1 MGEEDG
7 VIKGLRT
14 LVAALALVVLADGAD
29 AADKIK
35 VTIAANDPSY
45 AAYFVA
51 IEKGYFTAEQIE
63 LEMVAAGGGAAT
75 PALMSGQVAFSTSSG
90 SAVSAILKGA
100 PLKVVMT
107 MAVALPFNLFATRP
121 ETRSLADLAG
131 KPVGVQ
137 TRGDLFELAL
147 RAALLKQGL
156 AADSI
161 IYSPLGIGTAQR
173 LAIMQTGAMPAV
185 ILSFL
190 DEQVARKQGSME
202 RAHLLF
208 DMRRDLQIP
217 YNGLATSDA
226 LIAGNPDLVR
236 RFLHGVMKG
245 VRYMKRFH
253 AGTFRIVQKYNK
265 DASPE
270 LLDQSLDEST
280 AMVLE
285 SGTAPAELQ
294 ASEIALRR
302 SMLGLPAEG
311 GPPPAAVFDYSFV
324 RQAVADLDRAN
335 WQPEE

>member
-1 MGEEDG
+1 
-7 VIKGLRT
+7 VIALSRKLIAAFVL
-14 LVAALALVVLADGAD
+14 LVMTASAH

-51 IEKGYFTAEQIE
+51 IEKGYFRAAQLD
-63 LEMVAAGGGAAT
+63 LEMISAGGGAAT

-107 MAVALPFNLFATRP
+107 MAVSLPFNLWATAP
-121 ETRSLADLAG
+121 EIKTLADLKG

-137 TRGDLFELAL
+137 TRGDLFEVAL

-185 ILSFL
+185 ILSIL
-190 DEQVARKQGSME
+190 DEQVARNHGDMTH
-202 RAHLLF
+202 AHLLF

-226 LIAGNPDLVR
+226 LIAAKPAIVR
-236 RFLHGVMKG
+236 RFLTGVMQG

-253 AGTFRIVQKYNK
+253 GGTLRIMQKYNK

-270 LLDQSLDEST
+270 LLDRSLDEST
-280 AMVLE
+280 SMVLE
-285 SGTAPAELQ
+285 SGTAPVDLQ
-294 ASEIALRR
+294 SSEIALRR
-302 SMLGLPAEG
+302 SMLGLSAQG
-311 GPPPAAVFDYSFV
+311 GPSPETVFDYSFV
-324 RQAVADLDRAN
+324 QQALAELDRSG
-335 WQPEE
+335 WQPQE

>member
-1 MGEEDG
+1 
-7 VIKGLRT
+7 VIAQLRS
-14 LVAALALVVLADGAD
+14 LGAALVLVVLSGAAH

-51 IEKGYFTAEQIE
+51 IEKGYFRDAQLD
-63 LEMVAAGGGAAT
+63 LEMVSAGGGAAT

-107 MAVALPFNLFATRP
+107 MAVSLPFNLWATAP
-121 ETRSLADLAG
+121 EIKTLADLKG

-137 TRGDLFELAL
+137 TRGDLFEVAL

-185 ILSFL
+185 ILSIL
-190 DEQVARKQGSME
+190 DEQVARNHGDMTH
-202 RAHLLF
+202 AHLLF

-226 LIAGNPDLVR
+226 LIAAKPAIVR
-236 RFLHGVMKG
+236 RFLTGVMQG

-253 AGTFRIVQKYNK
+253 GGTLRIMQKYNK

-270 LLDQSLDEST
+270 LLDRSLDEST

-285 SGTAPAELQ
+285 SGTAPVDLQ
-294 ASEIALRR
+294 SSEIALRR
-302 SMLGLPAEG
+302 SMLGLSAQG
-311 GPPPAAVFDYSFV
+311 GPSPETVFDYSFV
-324 RQAVADLDRAN
+324 QQALAELDRSG
-335 WQPEE
+335 WQPQE

>member
-1 MGEEDG
+1 
-7 VIKGLRT
+7 VIALSRKLIAAFVL
-14 LVAALALVVLADGAD
+14 LVMTASAH

-51 IEKGYFTAEQIE
+51 IEKGYFRDAQLD
-63 LEMVAAGGGAAT
+63 LEMVSAGGGAAT

-107 MAVALPFNLFATRP
+107 MAVSLPFNLWATAP
-121 ETRSLADLAG
+121 EIKTLADLKG

-137 TRGDLFELAL
+137 TRGDLFEVAL

-185 ILSFL
+185 ILSIL
-190 DEQVARKQGSME
+190 DEQVARNHGDMTH
-202 RAHLLF
+202 AHLLF

-226 LIAGNPDLVR
+226 LIAAKPAIVR
-236 RFLHGVMKG
+236 RFLTGVMQG

-253 AGTFRIVQKYNK
+253 GGTLRIMQKYNK

-270 LLDQSLDEST
+270 LLDRNLDEST
-280 AMVLE
+280 SMVLE
-285 SGTAPAELQ
+285 SGTAPVDLQ
-294 ASEIALRR
+294 SSEIALRR
-302 SMLGLPAEG
+302 SMLGLSAQG
-311 GPPPAAVFDYSFV
+311 GPSPETVFDYSFV
-324 RQAVADLDRAN
+324 QQALAELDRSG
-335 WQPEE
+335 WQPQE

>member
-1 MGEEDG
+1 
-7 VIKGLRT
+7 VIASMPR
-14 LVAALALVVLADGAD
+14 LVAALALVVAAGTAE

-51 IEKGYFTAEQIE
+51 IEKGYFRAEQID

-100 PLKVVMT
+100 PLKVVLT
-107 MAVALPFNLFATRP
+107 MAVALPFNLFATAP
-121 ETRSLADLAG
+121 EITSLADLKG

-137 TRGDLFELAL
+137 TRGDLFEVAL
-147 RAALLKQGL
+147 RAALLKEGL
-156 AADSI
+156 SPDSI

-173 LAIMQTGAMPAV
+173 LAIMQTGSMPAV
-185 ILSFL
+185 ILSIL
-190 DEQVARKQGSME
+190 DEKVARARGGMA

-208 DMRRDLQIP
+208 DMQRDLEIP

-226 LIAGNPDLVR
+226 LIAGNPALIR
-236 RFLHGVMKG
+236 RFLTGVMQG

-253 AGTFRIVQKYNK
+253 AGTFHILQKYNK
-265 DASPE
+265 DAAPD
-270 LLDQSLDEST
+270 LLDQNLDEST

-285 SGTAPAELQ
+285 SGTAPVALQ
-294 ASEIALRR
+294 KSEIALRR
-302 SMLGLPAEG
+302 SMLAMPAEG
-311 GPPPAAVFDYSFV
+311 GPPPEMVFNYSFV
-324 RQAVADLDRAN
+324 QQAVADLDRSG
-335 WQPEE
+335 WQPQE